1 MLRDVFT
8 YICLHHM
15 LRLYIYIYSF
25 PNQWHPF
32 SLVDNLSNNIC
43 NENCWKIGAI
53 WGEDMWN
60 ITTLFTTE
68 VVSLFFPFEIRTND
82 QKPDPNF
89 RFRKQHPSAGSKV
102 YAVML
107 GETFRKSGCQRHLP
121 GHARASGM
129 PPGVGVVSY
138 EASKRKIYR
147 FLGRGEWMR
156 STEDE
161 QFSVVGLKT
170 CPSFALLGIC
180 TSTLQTSYLKLF
192 CPCFKAVVVLTRCDK
207 KCSIRPT
214 FFLRWDI
221 SEDFKKTT
229 STFVGLWCKPL
240 NLRTDHDYSDN
251 TCRKRGM

>member
-1 MLRDVFT
+1 MVRDVST

-15 LRLYIYIYSF
+15 LRLYSF
-25 PNQWHPF
+25 PNEWHPF

-53 WGEDMWN
+53 WGETMWN

-68 VVSLFFPFEIRTND
+68 VVSFFPFEIRTND

-107 GETFRKSGCQRHLP
+107 GETFGKSGCQRHLP

-138 EASKRKIYR
+138 EASKRKIHR

-156 STEDE
+156 STKDE

-192 CPCFKAVVVLTRCDK
+192 CPCFKIVVLTRCDK

-214 FFLRWDI
+214 FFCD
-221 SEDFKKTT
+221 E
-229 STFVGLWCKPL
+229 TFPRFLKNNINFCLWCKPL

-251 TCRKRGM
+251 TCRKQGM